1 METNNE
7 TNNETNM
14 FDELK
19 ELVLRYVLE
28 DDYALALNYLSDIVL
43 HVDDMKKDYEKLE
56 AVKRDYLREK
66 VELEMEVKRLTK
78 LLDRE
83 LFPNNMEE

>member
-7 TNNETNM
+7 TNK